1 MCLAM
6 HPERGKAKQLL
17 RAAVLRDAPSTQR
30 APMLVSRGGRLY
42 AISAA
47 ATGEAAAV
55 RAAVRESQSSA
66 RQERTHRAVFSARR
80 ASTAASGRRRRRAG
94 QRVRSAGRKLL
105 LRDRTARAARCSGAA
120 GDSARGAA
128 RPARRRA
135 LGCVRPG
142 EATGSL
148 RPETLLGRVSQKA
161 ATRHSTTS
169 LRAARRQR
177 TTGTTSRDVASQV
190 APSDRP
196 PRRQYA
202 PAPPSPAEP
211 RNAACSCEWPR
222 PPNPAPAARH
232 RGSQQRSPRAR
243 GGHARAC
250 PPMLSHPCSCAPL
263 QRSASARRSHVLAQL
278 HLLAQHARAVVQP
291 RVHQARHGEDAA
303 HDGAH
308 RRHKV
313 QERRTRLRK
322 PHLRQE
328 RRDAV
333 SRRTGRR
340 ADAKHTGERLRA
352 WACLDRVDVVKE
364 EDPRQRAPRHDVHRP
379 VVRRRRVSRAAWK
392 A

>member
-1 MCLAM
+1 MSETCASRCI
-6 HPERGKAKQLL
+6 PSAAKQSSFCARLCCVTRPARSAHPCWCPGGAGCTPYPLL
-17 RAAVLRDAPSTQR
+17 RRVRLQQSEQLCGMTSTAHAASARTELPSARGGHQQRRAAGGAGEPGSGSGRQAGSCSCGAKRRVQR
-30 APMLVSRGGRLY
+30 A
-42 AISAA
+42 AA
-47 ATGEAAAV
+47 
-55 RAAVRESQSSA
+55 
-66 RQERTHRAVFSARR
+66 
-80 ASTAASGRRRRRAG
+80 
-94 QRVRSAGRKLL
+94 
-105 LRDRTARAARCSGAA
+105 GAA
-120 GDSARGAA
+120 GGSARGAA

-135 LGCVRPG
+135 VGCVRPG
-142 EATGSL
+142 EATGKLAAGNAARS
-148 RPETLLGRVSQKA
+148 RQRCVSQKA

-308 RRHKV
+308 
-313 QERRTRLRK
+313 
-322 PHLRQE
+322 
-328 RRDAV
+328 
-333 SRRTGRR
+333 
-340 ADAKHTGERLRA
+340 
-352 WACLDRVDVVKE
+352 
-364 EDPRQRAPRHDVHRP
+364 
-379 VVRRRRVSRAAWK
+379 
-392 A
+392 

>member
-55 RAAVRESQSSA
+55 RAAVRHDKHSA
-66 RQERTHRAVFSARR
+66 RRERTHRAAFSARR

-105 LRDRTARAARCSGAA
+105 LRGKKARAARCCWRSGRLSSRRGATGTAASGGLCPPGRSDGKLAA
-120 GDSARGAA
+120 GNAA
-128 RPARRRA
+128 RSRQR
-135 LGCVRPG
+135 C
-142 EATGSL
+142 
-148 RPETLLGRVSQKA
+148 VSQKA

-308 RRHKV
+308 
-313 QERRTRLRK
+313 
-322 PHLRQE
+322 
-328 RRDAV
+328 
-333 SRRTGRR
+333 
-340 ADAKHTGERLRA
+340 
-352 WACLDRVDVVKE
+352 
-364 EDPRQRAPRHDVHRP
+364 
-379 VVRRRRVSRAAWK
+379 
-392 A
+392 